1 MVMVQFVLR
10 HPKEGDEEALGKLD
24 RVFRRLFLYHG
35 DFERENMLLAVGS
48 GMDGASQEILG
59 AGCFLP
65 HETFHC
71 LHHLPERD
79 PGFLYHLDFSLCSR
93 FPRGEE
99 DSAVKQALLQGLI
112 DRAGQIQFQY
122 PGKRIVLSQYHDAD
136 DLEGLSF
143 LLKRGFGVYDTIVK
157 FRYDL
162 SKEIPA
168 FPLPEGVELRPYRP
182 DTAELLEA
190 FHQLE
195 TAAFDGAAWSI
206 NHLRWMMGGEDA
218 LCFGAFCGEKLI
230 ANVCTWSASGEEGV
244 TENIFAS
251 PDWQGRGLT
260 QCVISQALGYLK
272 GRGKRWATL
281 GTHGPN
287 RRAIRLYSRLG
298 YEPDGFRLVIG
309 YELNGRKPHRAG

>member
-35 DFERENMLLAVGS
+35 DFERENMLLAIGS

-230 ANVCTWSASGEEGV
+230 ANVCTWSASGEEGGHGKYFCLAGLAGKGIDAV
-244 TENIFAS
+244 RHQPGARLSEG
-251 PDWQGRGLT
+251 QGKEVGHSGNPWPQPKGHPPLFPVGL
-260 QCVISQALGYLK
+260 
-272 GRGKRWATL
+272 
-281 GTHGPN
+281 
-287 RRAIRLYSRLG
+287 
-298 YEPDGFRLVIG
+298 
-309 YELNGRKPHRAG
+309 